1 MIYIDFETRSR
12 IDLKKSGAWR
22 YAEDPSTLIL
32 CMAYTTGKTEDVYLW
47 IPGMDDLMGTAELFA
62 DEIKKGNFF
71 IAHNAGFERVIYE
84 NIMVKRHGF
93 PPVPGNQWRCSAA
106 KAAAHAIPRG
116 LADACGALALPMQK
130 DSAGH
135 AVMLKLA
142 KPRKHTKNDKRDWHN
157 NPEDFEKLYSYCQQD
172 IRSEVGLY
180 ERLPDLLDHEQRV
193 WNLDQEINVRGIC
206 VDIETVNAA
215 IQLIKEYNEE
225 LTAELNEL
233 TDQVVGSADEREKIV
248 QWCALN
254 GLELPNLQAGQVEQ
268 TLSED
273 LPEHVKNRD
282 KVRRVLEIRK
292 QLAKTSTA
300 KYEAITLAI
309 CADGRLRDLLMYH
322 GASTGRWAGKGV
334 QPQNLPRNTL
344 IKDVDAAVAL
354 VRRRN
359 LAEFRFCYE
368 DPMEALAQLLRA
380 MFIASPGKIMVGGD
394 YAQIEARVLAWLAG
408 DMRSLKAFENGEDV
422 YLILARLIYNDPTLT
437 KADSEKRQVG
447 KSGELGCG
455 FGMGKKKFRED
466 TLRKTGI
473 DLGEELS
480 ERVINTYRK
489 LHAPIVSF
497 WYAQE
502 NAAIEA
508 VKKGTMITCGKIKWK
523 VFRGFL
529 YCRLP
534 SGRCLAYCHPKV
546 ELVDTPWGDK
556 KEGLTF
562 MQVNGTTKKW
572 ERDKTY
578 GGALTENIVQA
589 VARDLMADAMLR
601 AEDMGFAVL
610 MTVHDELITECPS
623 NTYDFMKQIGPEKIL
638 ENMMQQAPAWA
649 EGLPVKAETWK
660 GNRYAK

>member
-22 YAEDPSTLIL
+22 YAEDESTIVL
-32 CMAYTTGKTEDVYLW
+32 CMAYTDGKSDDVFLW
-47 IPGMDDLMGTAELFA
+47 TPEMEPFMQAAEIFRK
-62 DEIKKGNFF
+62 EIEQGNFF

-93 PPVPGNQWRCSAA
+93 PRIPGHLWRCSAA

-135 AVMLKLA
+135 AVMMKLA

-157 NPEDFEKLYSYCQQD
+157 DAADFEKLYAYCRQD
-172 IRSEVGLY
+172 IRSEIGLY
-180 ERLPDLLDHEQRV
+180 ERLPDLSEHEQRV
-193 WNLDQEINVRGIC
+193 WLLDQEINIRGIR
-206 VDIETVNAA
+206 VDMETVHAA
-215 IQLIKEYNEE
+215 IHLIREYNEE
-225 LTAELNEL
+225 LTAELNEI
-233 TDQVVGSADEREKIV
+233 TDQVIGSADEREKIV

-254 GLELPNLQAGQVEQ
+254 GLELPNLQAGQVED
-268 TLSED
+268 TLSEE
-273 LPEHVKNRD
+273 LPPHVKNPE

-300 KYEAITLAI
+300 KYEAITLAV

-334 QPQNLPRNTL
+334 QPQNLPRNTS
-344 IKDVDAAVAL
+344 IKDVETAITL

-359 LAEFRFCYE
+359 LAEFRLCYE
-368 DPMEALAQLLRA
+368 DPMETLAQLLRA

-394 YAQIEARVLAWLAG
+394 YAQIEARVLFWLSGETLGLRMFERG
-408 DMRSLKAFENGEDV
+408 DDL
-422 YLILARLIYNDPTLT
+422 YLALAHKIYNNPNLT
-437 KADSEKRQVG
+437 KENSEERQVG
-447 KSGELGCG
+447 KSGTLGCG
-455 FGMGKKKFRED
+455 FGMGHKKFRED
-466 TLRKTGI
+466 TERKTGI
-473 DLGEELS
+473 DVGEEMAK
-480 ERVINTYRK
+480 VVVDTYRK
-489 LHAPIVSF
+489 TYPNVVKF

-502 NAAIEA
+502 AAAIEA
-508 VKKGTMITCGKIKWK
+508 VKKGTMVTCGKIKWK

-546 ELVDTPWGDK
+546 EIVDTPWGDK

-562 MQVNGTTKKW
+562 MQVNSTTKKW
-572 ERDKTY
+572 ERGKTY

-589 VARDLMADAMLR
+589 VARDIMADAMLR
-601 AEDMGFAVL
+601 AEDMNFQVL
-610 MTVHDELITECPS
+610 LTVHDELITEQEYLDHVDAS
-623 NTYDFMKQIGPEKIL
+623 KIL
-638 ENMMQQAPAWA
+638 KTLMENAPSWA
-649 EGLPVKAETWK
+649 EGLPVKAETWE
-660 GNRYAK
+660 GYRYAK